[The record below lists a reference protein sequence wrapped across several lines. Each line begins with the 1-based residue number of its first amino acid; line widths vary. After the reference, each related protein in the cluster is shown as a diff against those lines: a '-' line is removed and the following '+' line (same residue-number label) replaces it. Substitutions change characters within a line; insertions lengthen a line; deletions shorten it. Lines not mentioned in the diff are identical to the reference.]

1 MRRRHV
7 ACAAAL
13 AALLLCHPTAALAQQ
28 RPLVTEDPETI
39 GAGRMLIEG
48 GVELERDVFLPV
60 SGLRGNTFSLVPGVS
75 IGISSIAEI
84 QFDGGLYQHMNITKR
99 SPAPFSQILTISGD
113 STSDSDDL
121 SVGAKIKFLSETPG
135 RPGMAFRF
143 STRLPNA
150 SNESG
155 LGTDTQDFTAS
166 LIAGKTVQSIR
177 VVFNGGLQ
185 IVADP
190 TQGARQDDLF
200 VFGFS
205 LARAVTNSAEV
216 VGEYAGRVHFADIVA
231 PGAENRGVFR
241 FGGRFTH
248 RSGAHRRRHTS
259 RGDATRSGV
268 WPDGGATW
276 VFNAFKVP

>member
-1 MRRRHV
+1 MRRRYV

-13 AALLLCHPTAALAQQ
+13 TALLCHTPAAFAQQ
-28 RPLVTEDPETI
+28 RPLLTEDPETI

-48 GVELERDVFLPV
+48 GAEWERDVFLPV
-60 SGLRGNTFSLVPGVS
+60 SGLRGNTFALVPGVS
-75 IGISSIAEI
+75 IGVSSIAEI
-84 QFDGGLYQHMNITKR
+84 QFDGG
-99 SPAPFSQILTISGD
+99 PFSQILTITGD

-121 SVGAKIKFLSETPG
+121 SVGAKIRFLSETPG

-155 LGTDTQDFTAS
+155 LGKDTQDFTAS

-185 IVADP
+185 IVTDP
-190 TQGARQDDLF
+190 TQLARQDDLF
-200 VFGFS
+200 AFGVS
-205 LARAVTNSAEV
+205 LARAITNAVEV
-216 VGEYAGRVHFADIVA
+216 VGEYTGRLHFADVVA
-231 PGAENRGVFR
+231 PGAENRGAFR

-248 RSGAHRRRHTS
+248 RSVRI
-259 RGDATRSGV
+259 DAAVVLGV
-268 WPDGGATW
+268 TPRDPEFGLSAGATW